1 MKEAVDPS
9 KVSTVLPSCSA
20 SLPKQKQAEG
30 RTAKIKVN
38 PTQLSQ
44 KMPLPEWFYTWPNLE
59 WRNHSIWIQVPTSIT
74 RQSKSSFC
82 LLYLIDKFS
91 LSSPHLFPWDF
102 KTGWSNRSKILF
114 KSHLLPIHNVVW
126 SGRQKMALLAI
137 SLTYHLHFTNMIS
150 PSTYNFLRPSAS
162 NP

>member
-20 SLPKQKQAEG
+20 SLPKQKEGEG

-59 WRNHSIWIQVPTSIT
+59 WRNHSSWVQVTTSIT
-74 RQSKSSFC
+74 RRS
-82 LLYLIDKFS
+82 KFS
-91 LSSPHLFPWDF
+91 VLSFSIWSLHTVSLNSLHLFPWEL
-102 KTGWSNRSKILF
+102 KTGSSNRSKILYTP
-114 KSHLLPIHNVVW
+114 HVLLNVEW
-126 SGRQKMALLAI
+126 SERQKMALLA
-137 SLTYHLHFTNMIS
+137 SHPPHFYYQHVSFN
-150 PSTYNFLRPSAS
+150 L
-162 NP
+162 